1 MSAGETQVSD
11 PVQRDRTGL
20 RALWA
25 ANGVS
30 MLGGQMTAVAVPW
43 FILETTGS
51 AARAGLMGTALA
63 LGGVLASLFSGP
75 LIDRMGFKRGS
86 VITDAAA
93 AVFIAGIP
101 LLYIAGVLQFWQ
113 ILVLGFLATCM
124 NAPGDSARYA
134 LVPGLA
140 ARAAMTIERANA
152 VDRAVA
158 RATMLVGPLVGGV
171 LIATLGAANVLLVDA
186 LTFVVSAVLVAVF
199 VRRSSQQPAA
209 DAAMPNE
216 RSYRAELV
224 AGLRFVFA
232 NTMLLS
238 IVLVAALA
246 NGLDAAL
253 GSVVLPVYAREVW
266 DSPTSLGGLI
276 SALGAGTLIGTA
288 VFAAIGH
295 RMPRRLTFLLGGAA
309 GALLLY
315 GGLALTPPFPV
326 LLVLVALGG
335 IVGGPILPLMQTVVQ
350 TDTPADMYGRV
361 FGALQ
366 SMTAAFVP
374 FATAIVGFVIEGA
387 GLIPTIVGL
396 GVVYVA
402 MTLGMLLNPALR
414 RMDAAPPGVATS

>member
-11 PVQRDRTGL
+11 PVQRDRAGL

-186 LTFVVSAVLVAVF
+186 LTFVVSAILVAVF

-224 AGLRFVFA
+224 GGLRFVFA

-238 IVLVAALA
+238 IVLVAAVA

-276 SALGAGTLIGTA
+276 SALGAGTLIGT
-288 VFAAIGH
+288 VIFGAIGR

-396 GVVYVA
+396 GLVYVA
-402 MTLGMLLNPALR
+402 ITLGMLLNPALR
-414 RMDAAPPGVATS
+414 RMDAAPPTVATS

>member
-374 FATAIVGFVIEGA
+374 FATAIVGFVIDGA

>member
-1 MSAGETQVSD
+1 MSAREGTDVERPVS
-11 PVQRDRTGL
+11 RDRASL

-51 AARAGLMGTALA
+51 AARTGLMGTALA

-86 VITDAAA
+86 VITDVAA
-93 AVFIAGIP
+93 AVLIAAIP
-101 LLYIAGVLQFWQ
+101 LLYGAGVLQFWQ

-140 ARAAMTIERANA
+140 HRAGTTIERANA
-152 VDRAVA
+152 VDRAIA
-158 RATMLVGPLVGGV
+158 RAGILVGPLVGGV
-171 LIATLGAANVLLVDA
+171 LIAVIGAANVLLVDA
-186 LTFVVSAVLVAVF
+186 VTFVVSAILVGIF
-199 VRRSSQQPAA
+199 VRRSSHQAA
-209 DAAMPNE
+209 AAASGPGE

-224 AGLRFVFA
+224 TGLRFVFT

-238 IVLVAALA
+238 VVLVASVA

-253 GSVVLPVYAREVW
+253 TSVVLPVYAREIW

-276 SALGAGTLIGTA
+276 SALGAGTLIGT
-288 VFAAIGH
+288 VIFCAIGH
-295 RMPRRLTFLLGGAA
+295 RIPRRLTFLLGGAA

-326 LLVLVALGG
+326 LLVLVAIGG
-335 IVGGPILPLMQTVVQ
+335 IVGGPIVPLMQTVVQ
-350 TDTPADMYGRV
+350 TATPTDMYGRV

-366 SMTAAFVP
+366 SMTAALVP

-387 GLIPTIVGL
+387 GLVPTIVGL
-396 GVVYVA
+396 CAVYLAV
-402 MTLGMLLNPALR
+402 TLGMLLNPALR
-414 RMDAAPPGVATS
+414 RMDTAKPVTSS

>member
-1 MSAGETQVSD
+1 
-11 PVQRDRTGL
+11 
-20 RALWA
+20 
-25 ANGVS
+25 

-374 FATAIVGFVIEGA
+374 FATAIVGFVIDGA